1 MVERVGRVEGKVA
14 IVTGAGSTPGPGIG
28 TGKAT
33 AVVLAREGASVL
45 LVDLHPERAEQTRQM
60 IEEEGGKARVFGAD
74 VTRAAE
80 CEAMVRAAV
89 DAFGTVDILVNNI
102 GLASLGTVVDT
113 TEEAWDRAF
122 DINLRTAFL
131 ASKYA
136 VPVMAERGAGAI
148 VNVASISALRGDG
161 TVAYSA
167 AKGGLIA
174 MTVDMA
180 YSHGRQGI
188 RVNAV
193 APGHITTPMVMSVS
207 VPGARAEFMNTMRS
221 EAGLLGTPGTGWDV
235 GWAAAFLASDEAR
248 WITGVTLPV
257 ESGVLSVTPLMMA
270 PYLRAIPDPPGLVAH
285 PAVSEVAVQLV
296 HADAGSPGAVAPA
309 HRTQMPSG
317 GRVLMEVPDPVS
329 WFDDPF
335 AGPEQSGV
343 LGLVPLVLAFLRG
356 PGVGQA
362 DVDSLVQV
370 EPLAVPR
377 RDDRVRRDLR
387 AAAVVPH
394 PAQRRGAAGHLR
406 GADADRRAV
415 LHVAARRVRGM
426 AWDRPGG
433 RRHLRGDA
441 GSLGGDPGCLRGDA
455 GGGGQGAGADVHDDL
470 VDLRVIGGGGL
481 PGQERLGDR
490 QQGVGQGRR
499 TSPRP
504 ARRRA
509 SPRRRSRPCP
519 GGGAPRRRPPRA
531 AP

>member
-1 MVERVGRVEGKVA
+1 MVERAGRVENKVA

-45 LVDLHPERAEQTRQM
+45 LVDLHPERAEETRRL
-60 IEEEGGKARVFGAD
+60 IEEEGGKAVVFAAD

-113 TEEAWDRAF
+113 TEDAWDRAL

-136 VPVMAERGAGAI
+136 IPVMAGKGAGAI
-148 VNVASISALRGDG
+148 VNVSSVSALRGDG

-174 MTVDMA
+174 MTIDMA

-207 VPGARAEFMNTMRS
+207 APGARAEFMNTMRS

-248 WITGVTLPV
+248 WITGTTLPV

-270 PYLRAIPDPPGLVAH
+270 P
-285 PAVSEVAVQLV
+285 
-296 HADAGSPGAVAPA
+296 
-309 HRTQMPSG
+309 
-317 GRVLMEVPDPVS
+317 
-329 WFDDPF
+329 
-335 AGPEQSGV
+335 
-343 LGLVPLVLAFLRG
+343 
-356 PGVGQA
+356 
-362 DVDSLVQV
+362 
-370 EPLAVPR
+370 
-377 RDDRVRRDLR
+377 
-387 AAAVVPH
+387 
-394 PAQRRGAAGHLR
+394 HLR
-406 GADADRRAV
+406 GV
-415 LHVAARRVRGM
+415 PE
-426 AWDRPGG
+426 PG
-433 RRHLRGDA
+433 
-441 GSLGGDPGCLRGDA
+441 
-455 GGGGQGAGADVHDDL
+455 
-470 VDLRVIGGGGL
+470 
-481 PGQERLGDR
+481 E
-490 QQGVGQGRR
+490 
-499 TSPRP
+499 
-504 ARRRA
+504 
-509 SPRRRSRPCP
+509 
-519 GGGAPRRRPPRA
+519 
-531 AP
+531 